1 MPKPGACTL
10 RLILW
15 WRSALLAGWD
25 IRKLRPWLLGSQWLA
40 IYGMPIIWRIALVVH
55 WWSASPD
62 TLEAA
67 LAALVSDPAL
77 RQELGRRGRE
87 YVEREWSYEA
97 LAPRYDALHQEVW
110 KHNRLGRTLWA
121 KWTD

>member
-1 MPKPGACTL
+1 M
-10 RLILW
+10 
-15 WRSALLAGWD
+15 
-25 IRKLRPWLLGSQWLA
+25 
-40 IYGMPIIWRIALVVH
+40 
-55 WWSASPD
+55 SASPD
-62 TLEAA
+62 TLETT
-67 LAALVSDPAL
+67 LEALVSDPAW

-121 KWTD
+121 KWTDYSGRTNRLPDSPHPCRSYYPCDP